1 MRKQLQQS
9 QRIVIKAGTSILTA
23 PVTFQATYIVELPV
37 KVKMQPGDEIITSLE
52 FRKDGGWHRVG
63 KEIRYRLR
71 EGAPFTFGR
80 ALGLGNEPID
90 HGTQLYID
98 GVAVFNRVLK
108 PEELKALAFND
119 VTQTK

>member
-1 MRKQLQQS
+1 
-9 QRIVIKAGTSILTA
+9 
-23 PVTFQATYIVELPV
+23 
-37 KVKMQPGDEIITSLE
+37 MQPGDEIVTSLD
-52 FRKDGGWHRVG
+52 FRKDGGWQRVG

-71 EGAPFTFGR
+71 QGAPFTFGR

-108 PEELKALAFND
+108 PEELETLAFK
-119 VTQTK
+119 QTTHMK